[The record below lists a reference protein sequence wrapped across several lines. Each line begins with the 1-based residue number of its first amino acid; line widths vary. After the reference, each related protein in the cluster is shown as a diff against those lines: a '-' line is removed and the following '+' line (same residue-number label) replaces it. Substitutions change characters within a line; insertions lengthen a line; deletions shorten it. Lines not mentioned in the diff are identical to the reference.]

1 MIIGLIAAVIS
12 GASAPTIA
20 IIFGE
25 IIAIF
30 DPNNTKE
37 EVQDG
42 ITLLFQLIGVLCGVM
57 WIFGYMQFAFL
68 QASAERLSFDL
79 RTLYLRALLRQETE
93 YFEKQ
98 QDRLNALRNVNQNLN
113 KKLHQRYTT
122 ARKEPAFHEME

>member
-42 ITLLFQLIGVLCGVM
+42 ITLLFQFIGVLCGVM
-57 WIFGYMQFAFL
+57 WIFGYIQFAFL
-68 QASAERLSFDL
+68 
-79 RTLYLRALLRQETE
+79 
-93 YFEKQ
+93 
-98 QDRLNALRNVNQNLN
+98 
-113 KKLHQRYTT
+113 
-122 ARKEPAFHEME
+122 